1 MLVILGFHDCI
12 IVSAWLLNIQLIERN
27 TQSIFLI
34 IFLEFFAFFLH
45 IFKRLTS
52 QLTTEVISQ
61 MFKRVQV
68 RRLTRSFDYINIL
81 LQKKFSHSY
90 TSFGDRNDPR
100 H

>member
-12 IVSAWLLNIQLIERN
+12 IVSAWLLNIQLIEHK
-27 TQSIFLI
+27 TQSIFHI
-34 IFLEFFAFFLH
+34 IFLEFFVLLY

-52 QLTTEVISQ
+52 QLTSEVISQ

-81 LQKKFSHSY
+81 LQKKFSRSY

-100 H
+100 Y